1 MFGDEE
7 SSKAWDET
15 QPEFEIMRIIA
26 EGRKEADLTQR
37 DINRL
42 ENGNANPA
50 LRTLKKL
57 AAVLGCRL
65 EIHFTKS

>member
-1 MFGDEE
+1 MKR
-7 SSKAWDET
+7 SRNLRLCA
-15 QPEFEIMRIIA
+15 IA

-37 DINRL
+37 DIYRL
-42 ENGNANPA
+42 ENANPA

-57 AAVLGCRL
+57 AAALGCRL